1 VLPGGSRHR
10 PHPGCQSMR
19 YLPLFASLS
28 GQPCLV
34 VGGGAVGERKA
45 LQLLAAGA
53 RVTVNAPRLSPALE
67 AAAADGRIR
76 AERRP
81 FDPGL
86 VPLQL
91 LVVAATGDRAVN
103 HAVADA
109 ARAALRLCNVVD
121 DPAASSYISPA
132 VVDRSPLIIAVSS
145 GGEAPVLARL
155 VRQRLERWL
164 PARLAVLAAWAGSW
178 RDRVK
183 SALPDVTARRRLWEE
198 VLAGVL
204 DARTGPAQAVI
215 DGRTAEADTAL
226 LRLLQRDG
234 GHAGA
239 TGEASGEAWLV
250 GAGPGD
256 PGLITVS
263 GLHCL
268 QHADVVLH
276 DRLVAPA
283 LLAFARR
290 DAELIDVGK
299 TGGGAATAQS
309 DINTLLVAR
318 VRAGQRVCRLKG
330 GDPYVFG
337 RGSEEARALADAGL
351 PFRVVPGVT
360 SASGC
365 GAYAGIP
372 LTHRGT
378 AHAVTLVSAHLV
390 AGEQEPDWQSLAA
403 PAQTLV
409 FYMTGRRL
417 AAVSEALCRHGRPAG
432 TPAAVVMGGTTGE
445 QRVVAGT
452 LGDIAPLA
460 AAAGVSSPAIL
471 YVGDVVAL
479 RAGLDWFRPATDAA
493 AYNSEESGEPR

>member
-1 VLPGGSRHR
+1 
-10 PHPGCQSMR
+10 MD
-19 YLPLFASLS
+19 YLPIFASLA

-34 VGGGAVGERKA
+34 VGGGAVAERKA

-53 RVTVNAPRLSPALE
+53 RVTVNAPALTPALE
-67 AAAADGRIR
+67 AALGEGRLSV
-76 AERRP
+76 ARRP
-81 FDPGL
+81 FDPAL
-86 VPLQL
+86 VPRQL
-91 LVVAATGDRAVN
+91 LVIAASSDRAVN

-121 DPAASSYISPA
+121 DPAVSTFISPS
-132 VVDRSPLIIAVSS
+132 VVDRSPLLIAVSS
-145 GGEAPVLARL
+145 GGQAPVLARL

-164 PARLAVLAAWAGSW
+164 PARLAELATWAGAW
-178 RDRVK
+178 RERVK
-183 SALPDVTARRRLWEE
+183 EALPDVTARRRLWED

-215 DGRTAEADTAL
+215 DGRTAEADDAL
-226 LRLLQRDG
+226 SRRLRNPENP
-234 GHAGA
+234 GA
-239 TGEASGEAWLV
+239 MTGEAWIV

-256 PGLITVS
+256 PGLITAS

-299 TGGGAATAQS
+299 AGGSASTSQAH
-309 DINTLLVAR
+309 INALLLDR
-318 VRAGQRVCRLKG
+318 VRAGHRVCRLKG

-337 RGSEEARALADAGL
+337 RGSEEALALAAAGL
-351 PFRVVPGVT
+351 PFRVIPGVT
-360 SASGC
+360 AASGC

-372 LTHRGT
+372 LTHRHASCAVTFVT
-378 AHAVTLVSAHLV
+378 AHRGADA
-390 AGEQEPDWQSLAA
+390 EPDWQGLAA
-403 PAQTLV
+403 LGQTLV
-409 FYMTGRRL
+409 VYMTGRRL
-417 AAVSEALCRHGRPAG
+417 AAVADALLRHGRPAS
-432 TPAAVVMGGTTGE
+432 TPAAVVMGGTTRD
-445 QRVVAGT
+445 QRVVAGA
-452 LGDIAPLA
+452 LGDIAGKA

-479 RAGLDWFRPATDAA
+479 REQLDWFRPAAGTA
-493 AYNSEESGEPR
+493 AYNEATSGAPP

>member
-1 VLPGGSRHR
+1 MRHLPV
-10 PHPGCQSMR
+10 
-19 YLPLFASLS
+19 FAALT

-34 VGGGAVGERKA
+34 VGGGAVAERKA

-53 RVTVNAPRLSPALE
+53 RVTVNAPELSPALE
-67 AAAADGRIR
+67 DALAAGRIR
-76 AERRP
+76 VERRP
-81 FDPGL
+81 FDPAL
-86 VPLQL
+86 VPRQL
-91 LVVAATGDRAVN
+91 LVIAATSDRAVN

-121 DPAASSYISPA
+121 DPAVSTFISPS
-132 VVDRSPLIIAVSS
+132 VVDRSPLLIAVSS
-145 GGEAPVLARL
+145 GGSAPVLARL

-164 PARLAVLAAWAGSW
+164 PARLAVLADWAGGW

-183 SALPDVTARRRLWEE
+183 EALPDVTRRRRLWED

-215 DGRTAEADTAL
+215 DGRTDEADAALLHL
-226 LRLLQRDG
+226 LRLNAD
-234 GHAGA
+234 APA
-239 TGEASGEAWLV
+239 PAGEAWIV

-256 PGLITVS
+256 PGLITAS

-290 DAELIDVGK
+290 DAELVDVGK
-299 TGGGAATAQS
+299 TGGAESTSQAR
-309 DINTLLVAR
+309 INELLVDR

-337 RGSEEARALADAGL
+337 RGSEEALALAAAGL
-351 PFRVVPGVT
+351 SFRVIPGVT
-360 SASGC
+360 AASGC

-372 LTHRGT
+372 LTDRHA
-378 AHAVTLVSAHLV
+378 AHAVTFVTAQRG
-390 AGEQEPDWQSLAA
+390 AGPENAAEEPDWQALAA
-403 PAQTLV
+403 LGQTLV
-409 FYMTGRRL
+409 VYMSGRRL
-417 AAVSEALCRHGRPAG
+417 AAVSEALCRHGRPG
-432 TPAAVVMGGTTGE
+432 DTPAAVVMGGTTAD

-452 LGDIAPLA
+452 LSDIAGKA

-479 RAGLDWFRPATDAA
+479 RERLGWFGPAAGAA
-493 AYNSEESGEPR
+493 AYNASMSGANR